1 MSDEHRSFSAYQTRV
16 LSFVYDR
23 TPKIPCVKVDHLTE
37 AQKKAYILADN
48 RLAELSEWDEEM
60 LKVEIEQLNDL
71 EFDVDLLGFDLTEYF
86 TEDINEED
94 LSEEDEYNEP
104 LPEEPTSKLG
114 DIYQLGSHRLMCG
127 DSTDVDNVH
136 ALMGGVLADMLITDP
151 PYNVDYHGGTSE
163 RLTIK
168 NDKQGDTQFR
178 AFLADAFN
186 CADKVM
192 KPGAVFYIW
201 HADSEGF
208 NFRAACRECG
218 WTVRQCLIWKKSS
231 LVLND
236 KMLVHNPDI
245 LIINP
250 IVLGFTNNS
259 FIKNISQ
266 NYPKTLL
273 VALVSTYV
281 DRNVLR
287 YFKETI
293 ELSDTKQKV
302 ITKLI
307 NLINNNED
315 TSAQSENIELSN
327 REIDVLICI
336 AKGMTNKDISD
347 RLNISVHTVI
357 THRKNII
364 RKTGIKSVSGLTVYA
379 LLNNW
384 VEESEIYE

>member
-1 MSDEHRSFSAYQTRV
+1 MKVNKIIIVEPSPIIYAGLSDFINTINQISVVSV
-16 LSFVYDR
+16 L
-23 TPKIPCVKVDHLTE
+23 
-37 AQKKAYILADN
+37 DN
-48 RLAELSEWDEEM
+48 
-60 LKVEIEQLNDL
+60 IDL
-71 EFDVDLLGFDLTEYF
+71 
-86 TEDINEED
+86 
-94 LSEEDEYNEP
+94 
-104 LPEEPTSKLG
+104 
-114 DIYQLGSHRLMCG
+114 
-127 DSTDVDNVH
+127 
-136 ALMGGVLADMLITDP
+136 
-151 PYNVDYHGGTSE
+151 
-163 RLTIK
+163 
-168 NDKQGDTQFR
+168 
-178 AFLADAFN
+178 
-186 CADKVM
+186 
-192 KPGAVFYIW
+192 
-201 HADSEGF
+201 
-208 NFRAACRECG
+208 
-218 WTVRQCLIWKKSS
+218 
-231 LVLND
+231 LND

-281 DRNVLR
+281 DRNALR